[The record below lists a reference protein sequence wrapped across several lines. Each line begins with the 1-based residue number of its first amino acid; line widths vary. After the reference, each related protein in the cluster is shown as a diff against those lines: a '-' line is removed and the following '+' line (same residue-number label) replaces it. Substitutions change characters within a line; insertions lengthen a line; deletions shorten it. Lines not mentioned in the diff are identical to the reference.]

1 MLSSSELKTV
11 PKKKNKVAISIDWRK
26 VWNWKTV
33 TLLVINIIVVLIILF
48 PLLYAVSMSLKS
60 PSEVYQQNA
69 SFFPET
75 PVFSNYLDVFK
86 TAPIATYIQNSL
98 IVSIAITVSQIIT
111 SVFAAFS
118 FHFLKFKGN
127 KIVFALIMATMM
139 VPGEA
144 VIVSQYLM
152 VSEWGWIDSFR
163 VLIIPFMTS
172 ALGIFLFRQALH
184 TFPMEI
190 YESARMDGCS
200 NIRFIFK
207 ILIPLLRPTIG
218 ALSVQSFL
226 GAWNMYMWPLL
237 VTNSDEYRTVQI
249 GISMLNSIDSQS
261 IVLMLAG
268 VVVCMLPSLIIF
280 IFGQK
285 NMIKGLTS
293 GAVKG

>member
-11 PKKKNKVAISIDWRK
+11 PKKKNKVLVSIGWRK
-26 VWNWKTV
+26 VWNWKTI
-33 TLLVINIIVVLIILF
+33 TLLLVNIIVVLITLF

-60 PSEVYQQNA
+60 PSEIYQQNA

>member
-1 MLSSSELKTV
+1 
-11 PKKKNKVAISIDWRK
+11 
-26 VWNWKTV
+26 
-33 TLLVINIIVVLIILF
+33 
-48 PLLYAVSMSLKS
+48 
-60 PSEVYQQNA
+60 
-69 SFFPET
+69 
-75 PVFSNYLDVFK
+75 
-86 TAPIATYIQNSL
+86 
-98 IVSIAITVSQIIT
+98 
-111 SVFAAFS
+111 
-118 FHFLKFKGN
+118 GN
-127 KIVFALIMATMM
+127 KFVFALIMATMM

>member
-11 PKKKNKVAISIDWRK
+11 PKKKNKVLVSIGWRK
-26 VWNWKTV
+26 VWNWKTI
-33 TLLVINIIVVLIILF
+33 TLLLVNIIVVLITLF

-60 PSEVYQQNA
+60 PSEIYQQNA

-75 PVFSNYLDVFK
+75 PVFSNYLDVFR

-127 KIVFALIMATMM
+127 KFVFALIMATMM